1 MVSVLCARDGLAE
14 LMPAG
19 PTSGLTGRHAA
30 PVSRRLPLSRRWVD
44 DSCVLGRCAPRDDD
58 LVTIACRR
66 PLIDAALRVAV
77 AGQPRVRFHGAAVA
91 GLQIRR
97 ARGTPHVTGVRLRS
111 GETLSADLVIDA
123 SGRNSAANR
132 WLEQEPRSPVD

>member
-1 MVSVLCARDGLAE
+1 VV
-14 LMPAG
+14 
-19 PTSGLTGRHAA
+19 
-30 PVSRRLPLSRRWVD
+30 
-44 DSCVLGRCAPRDDD
+44 
-58 LVTIACRR
+58 
-66 PLIDAALRVAV
+66 V

-132 WLEQEPRSPVD
+132 WLEQEHVRPWIERTTDSRLLYYSRHTFP